1 MASTFLKKRAFKN
14 STFKNSFLIIILAN
28 ILTAQAVVVDKRAI
42 ANPESEWLSHGR
54 NYHEQR
60 YSPLKKINRD
70 NINQLD
76 LSWSFQF
83 STARGM
89 EATPLVHNGV
99 IYIST
104 GWSHVHALDARSG
117 KQLWHYDAKVAK
129 SHLAKT
135 CCGPVNRGVALWQGD
150 SHAELQLFFGALD
163 GRLIAL
169 DASTGTENWSVQ
181 TTPTDG
187 NYSIT
192 GAPRV
197 VPRVVNGVEKGM
209 VIIGNGGAE
218 LGVRGFVSAYD
229 VKSGEQIWRFYTVP
243 GDPNKPQESPELEAA
258 VETWSG
264 DYWYQNGGGGGTAW
278 DSIVYDPELDL
289 IYIGTGNGSPWNR
302 DLRSPGG
309 GDNLYLSSIVALQAG
324 SGNYVWHYQ
333 VTPQDNWDSTAT
345 QQLVLGE
352 LEIEG
357 KPRSVIMQAPK
368 NGFFYVLDRITGE
381 LLSADAFTHITWAS
395 HVDMKTGRPV
405 ETKYADYQSFGSTYI
420 WPSPYGA
427 HNWQPMS
434 FSSKTGLMYIPVQ
447 NIPGYFSA
455 QDSVVYRVDR
465 WNTGLD
471 LSESRDPKSWVAAK
485 ASMDALVYG
494 ELVAWDPVKKQRAW
508 QVHHDKPS
516 NGGIL
521 STAGDLVF
529 QGTWDGTFA
538 AYDAEN
544 GTPLWQY
551 QSDSA
556 ILAGPISYELDGEQ
570 YIAVA
575 QGSGGTVMLTVGDEL
590 KRNKVNQNKLLVFK
604 RGEFNQIRQ
613 VKNSNSDN
621 QTAQDSTLATILAL
635 GHKAE
640 TNPEI
645 IKKGQTLYGQNCASC
660 HGISVKSNYI
670 VPDLRYMSEQ
680 THRDFSGIVLGGTY
694 AHKGMIGF
702 FETLSLDDSE
712 AIHAFLDD
720 KQQRLPEMIEM
731 TFLQKIEYWFVYWT
745 ARLGEKYPDLLNAT
759 RDMMM

>member
-1 MASTFLKKRAFKN
+1 MPMTFLRYCLL
-14 STFKNSFLIIILAN
+14 T
-28 ILTAQAVVVDKRAI
+28 ILTSTLLSAQATTNPLINKQSI
-42 ANPESEWLSHGR
+42 TNPEGQWLSYGR
-54 NYHEQR
+54 DYQEQR
-60 YSPLKKINRD
+60 YSPLSDINRD

-76 LSWSFQF
+76 LAWSFKF

-89 EATPLVHNGV
+89 EATPLMHNGI

-104 GWSHVHALDARSG
+104 GWSHVHALDARTG
-117 KQLWHYDAKVAK
+117 EQLWHYDAKVAK

-135 CCGPVNRGVALWQGD
+135 CCGPVNRGVALWQGETD
-150 SHAELQLFFGALD
+150 AKLQLFFGALD

-169 DASTGTENWSVQ
+169 DATTGTQNWSIQ

-197 VPRVVNGVEKGM
+197 ITRVVEGVEKGL

-229 VKSGEQIWRFYTVP
+229 VATGEQVWRFYTVP
-243 GDPNKPQESPELEAA
+243 GDPNKPQENKALEAA
-258 VETWSG
+258 LETWRG

-278 DSIVYDPELDL
+278 DSLVYDPELDL
-289 IYIGTGNGSPWNR
+289 VYIGTGNGSPWNR

-309 GDNLYLSSIVALQAG
+309 GDNLYLSSIVALKAG
-324 SGNYVWHYQ
+324 SGEYVWHYQ
-333 VTPQDNWDSTAT
+333 VTPKDNWDSTAT
-345 QQLVLGE
+345 QQLVLAK
-352 LEIEG
+352 LEIDG
-357 KPRSVIMQAPK
+357 TQRSVIMQAPK
-368 NGFFYVLDRITGE
+368 NGFFYVLDRVTGE
-381 LLSADAFTHITWAS
+381 LLSADPFTHITWAS
-395 HVDMKTGRPV
+395 HIDMDTGRPV

-434 FSSKTGLMYIPVQ
+434 FSNKTGLMYIPVQ
-447 NIPGYFSA
+447 NIPGYYSA

-465 WNTGLD
+465 WNTGVD
-471 LSESRDPKSWVAAK
+471 LNESRDPKSWVAAK

-508 QVHHDKPS
+508 QIHHDKPS

-544 GTPLWQY
+544 GTPLWHY

-575 QGSGGTVMLTVGDEL
+575 QGSGGTVMLTVGEEL
-590 KRNKVNQNKLLVFK
+590 MRNSVNQNKLLVFK
-604 RGEFNQIRQ
+604 RGEFNQT
-613 VKNSNSDN
+613 KHLEDAS
-621 QTAQDSTLATILAL
+621 QTAHQPNLATTLAL
-635 GHKAE
+635 GHKADS
-640 TNPEI
+640 NPET
-645 IKKGQTLYGQNCASC
+645 IKKGEVLYGQNCASC
-660 HGISVKSNYI
+660 HGISAKSNHI

-680 THRDFSGIVLGGTY
+680 THSDFIGIVLGGAY

-702 FETLSLDDSE
+702 YETLDANDAE
-712 AIHAFLDD
+712 AIHAFLDN
-720 KQQRLPEMIEM
+720 KQQHLPETIEM
-731 TFLQKIEYWFVYWT
+731 SFLQKIEYWFVYWT
-745 ARLGEKYPDLLNAT
+745 AKLGEKYPDLLNAT
-759 RDMMM
+759 RKFMM